1 MKAVILAGGQG
12 TRLHPLTENIPKPM
26 VNLLGRPIMEHIV
39 HHLRSHG
46 FTDLLATLYFRPRV
60 IRDHFA
66 DGSDFSVNMTYTLEH
81 KPLGTAGSVKLGSDL
96 LCETFLVIAGDALT
110 DFDLAD
116 FWQFHRSKNAKV
128 SICLKR
134 VPDPGEFGV
143 VVTDEKGRIQR
154 FLEKPGVSEVCSDTV
169 NTGIY
174 LIEPDIL
181 ARIPEETVYDFASD
195 LFPQLMAD
203 NVPMFAYVAEGYW
216 NDIGTI
222 SQLKQSHWDFLDGK
236 LRLPVSGNQIS
247 ERVWIGDGVRV
258 ALDAELTP
266 PCWVGDNAR
275 IHSAA
280 KIGSYSVIC
289 PDVEIDSRAAIT
301 RSIVMN
307 NSFIG
312 ESCDL
317 RNCIIGNNNILE
329 VQCAVGDEAVI
340 GTHCHLGRQ
349 VSVLPG
355 VLVWPDKEV
364 DGHSTLRE
372 NLVWESL
379 LRPSI
384 FASRGISGLANLH
397 ITPEYAVTLGKAF
410 GGFLGRGKQVMIAR
424 DHHPFSRL
432 IKRAFIS
439 GLLAVGVS
447 VDDLEE
453 LSLPETRFITGFS
466 RDTGG
471 GTHIRMSDVHASVAI
486 IELFDSNGLPLVRQ
500 ARRKIEAVF
509 YRGEFPKVAVDSVGS
524 LGYTGRVHER
534 YTEHLAQFINRAALS
549 PWRGRVLHYCTE
561 YNLSRILA
569 DLLGSDP
576 VPYLENHFKELES
589 LPTALYERIAEIAK
603 LNHKIALIIEK
614 NGEQLTL
621 VDEVGVIHRPQRTQ
635 ELLAAAFIAC
645 APPDEPIF
653 LPPDHPNFLDDLA
666 NMQTR
671 QTVITHKDAGAK
683 LNTIHAHTH
692 NSDAWLHL
700 THFYL
705 GYEAV
710 SGALRLLEFLGGEQ
724 LTLHDFE
731 RQTPLSYRHHLSI
744 PCPWIDMGRVM
755 RELGEYPEIDRD
767 RTPEGLRLILEN
779 GWVYVLPSSDAA
791 QLEITLE
798 AGNASVLGEL
808 EQDVNQR
815 LRRLVP

>member
-39 HHLRSHG
+39 HHLRSQG
-46 FTDLLATLYFRPRV
+46 FTDLLATLHFRPRV

-66 DGSDFSVNMTYTLEH
+66 DGSDFGVNMTYTLEH
-81 KPLGTAGSVKLGSDL
+81 MPLGTAGSVKLGADFL
-96 LCETFLVIAGDALT
+96 GETFLVIAGDALT

-116 FWQFHRSKNAKV
+116 FWEFHRSNNAKV

-143 VVTDEKGRIQR
+143 VVTDEEGHILR

-181 ARIPEETVYDFASD
+181 ERIPEGTPYDFAND

-203 NVPMFAYVAEGYW
+203 NIPLFAYVAEGYW

-236 LRLPVSGNQIS
+236 LRLPISGHQIADRIWLGDGA
-247 ERVWIGDGVRV
+247 RVAADAELIAPSWIGDNV
-258 ALDAELTP
+258 
-266 PCWVGDNAR
+266 R

-280 KIGSYSVIC
+280 KIGPYSVIC
-289 PDVEIDSRAAIT
+289 PDVEIDTRAAVT

-312 ESCDL
+312 ESCDV

-340 GTHCHLGRQ
+340 GIHCHLGRQ

-364 DGHSTLRE
+364 DAHSTLRE

-410 GGFLGRGKQVMIAR
+410 GGFLGRGKQVMVAR
-424 DHHPFSRL
+424 DLHPFSRL

-453 LSLPETRFITGFS
+453 ASLPETRFITSFS
-466 RDTGG
+466 RDTDG
-471 GTHIRMSDVHASVAI
+471 GTHIRMSDAHASVAI
-486 IELFDSNGLPLVRQ
+486 IELFDSNGLPLMRQ

-534 YTEHLAQFINRAALS
+534 YAEHLTQFTDQDALS

-561 YNLSRILA
+561 HNLSRILA
-569 DLLGSDP
+569 DVLGSSE
-576 VPYLENHFKELES
+576 VPYLESQVEES
-589 LPTALYERIAEIAK
+589 VPLQTAPYEWIAEIAK

-621 VDEVGVIHRPQRTQ
+621 VDELGVIHRPQRTQ
-635 ELLAAAFIAC
+635 ELLAAAFIIS

-653 LPPDHPNFLDDLA
+653 LEPDHPKFLDALA
-666 NMQTR
+666 TTHRR
-671 QTVITHKDAGAK
+671 QIVITHKDVGAK
-683 LNTIHAHTH
+683 LNTVYEHTQNH
-692 NSDAWLHL
+692 DWMHL

-705 GYEAV
+705 GYGAV
-710 SGALRLLEFLGGEQ
+710 SGALRLLEFLGNEQ

-731 RQTPLSYRHHLSI
+731 RQTPLSYRRYLSI
-744 PCPWIDMGRVM
+744 LCPWIDMGRVM
-755 RELGEYPEIDRD
+755 RELGEYPEVERD
-767 RTPEGLRLILEN
+767 RMPEGLRLVLEN
-779 GWVYVLPSSDAA
+779 GWVYVLPSSDSA

-798 AGNASVLGEL
+798 ADNASVLPEL
-808 EQDVNQR
+808 EQHVNQR